1 MATFS
6 GSAADML
13 KQYGAAVPEQQPM
26 SSLEESQQAKAKMDA
41 EKVCTDSA
49 CTEDHAHGHD
59 HGDGKVCT
67 EDHGHAAHDHEESS
81 HDHGHDHHKKPE
93 KSHDHAGHDHAA
105 KEGDHGHGHH
115 EAAEEAPPAAPK
127 FEGCAAGKYNWS
139 GTEGGKT
146 DAADGAVGSRIT
158 DYAFGDGPKKASV
171 YVDLDGLDDVADDAM
186 SLVLV
191 SPKKV
196 EFSITIGGED
206 RKLTLNHIF
215 SEVTAVKILRKP
227 GKNRVVLKLTKEKPE
242 PWSKLIA
249 APATGFDPEDEA
261 PGGMPGMGGM
271 GGMDMVSIC
280 VFARGYS
287 KTPDSLLGEHDGRHG
302 RRRRRHGYVSDQ
314 RPPRRVIRAWKFDP
328 VFS

>member
-13 KQYGAAVPEQQPM
+13 KQYGAAVPDTQPQ
-26 SSLEESQQAKAKMDA
+26 SSLADSQAAKAKMDA

-67 EDHGHAAHDHEESS
+67 EDHGHAAHDHEASS

-146 DAADGAVGSRIT
+146 DAADGAVGSCIT

-280 VFARGYS
+280 VFARIFEDTRLS
-287 KTPDSLLGEHDGRHG
+287 F
-302 RRRRRHGYVSDQ
+302 RR
-314 RPPRRVIRAWKFDP
+314 A
-328 VFS
+328 